1 MYIASARAQF
11 KINTHRCWNWHLCIP
26 DGLSVVQCSHGHVIG
41 VAFFWR
47 DFSGVKR
54 TCWTTGSWR
63 SCLSLEVVSSIPAG
77 STIIYRFLCGFIC
90 VSLCQSIKIKP
101 TNMYIASARAQF
113 KINTHRCWNW
123 HLCIP
128 DGLSVVQCSHGHV
141 IGVAFFWRD
150 FSGVK
155 RTCWT
160 TGSWRSCLSLEVVSS
175 IPAGSTIIYRFLCG
189 FICVS
194 LCQSIKI
201 KPTNMYIASARAQF
215 KINTH
220 RCWNWHLCIPDGLSV
235 VQCSH
240 GHVIGVAFFWRDFSG
255 VKRTCWTTGS
265 WRSCLSLEVVSS
277 IPAGSTI
284 IYRFLCGFICV
295 SLCQSIKIK
304 PTNMYVCMYVCMY
317 VRAGQLAAGGV
328 ASVWRSWVRSPPGPR

>member
-11 KINTHRCWNWHLCIP
+11 KINTHRCWNWHHVH
-26 DGLSVVQCSHGHVIG
+26 SRQVVSCPVQPRARHWSCV
-41 VAFFWR
+41 FWR

-63 SCLSLEVVSSIPAG
+63 SCLSLEVVSSIPAW

-101 TNMYIASARAQF
+101 TNMYIASAKAQF

-123 HLCIP
+123 HHVH
-128 DGLSVVQCSHGHV
+128 SRQVVSCPVQPRARHWSCV
-141 IGVAFFWRD
+141 FWRD

-175 IPAGSTIIYRFLCG
+175 IPAWSTIIYRFLCG
-189 FICVS
+189 LICVS

-201 KPTNMYIASARAQF
+201 KPTNTYMYWKHSTESQSWQF
-215 KINTH
+215 GIM
-220 RCWNWHLCIPDGLSV
+220 
-235 VQCSH
+235 
-240 GHVIGVAFFWRDFSG
+240 
-255 VKRTCWTTGS
+255 TTLGYK
-265 WRSCLSLEVVSS
+265 S
-277 IPAGSTI
+277 IYI
-284 IYRFLCGFICV
+284 H
-295 SLCQSIKIK
+295 
-304 PTNMYVCMYVCMY
+304 
-317 VRAGQLAAGGV
+317 
-328 ASVWRSWVRSPPGPR
+328 

>member
-1 MYIASARAQF
+1 MSPAPGRSS
-11 KINTHRCWNWHLCIP
+11 KLTHTGVEIDTMCIP
-26 DGLSVVQCSHGHVIG
+26 DRLSVVQCSHGHVIG

-63 SCLSLEVVSSIPAG
+63 SCLSLEVVSSIPAW

-101 TNMYIASARAQF
+101 TNMYVASARAQF

-123 HLCIP
+123 HHVH
-128 DGLSVVQCSHGHV
+128 SRQVVSCPVQPRARHWSCV
-141 IGVAFFWRD
+141 FWRD

-175 IPAGSTIIYRFLCG
+175 IPA
-189 FICVS
+189 
-194 LCQSIKI
+194 
-201 KPTNMYIASARAQF
+201 
-215 KINTH
+215 
-220 RCWNWHLCIPDGLSV
+220 W
-235 VQCSH
+235 
-240 GHVIGVAFFWRDFSG
+240 
-255 VKRTCWTTGS
+255 
-265 WRSCLSLEVVSS
+265 
-277 IPAGSTI
+277 STI

-304 PTNMYVCMYVCMY
+304 PTNMYVYMYVWDPDGFESCLQQRKTTCLLSIRIPLACARVSKLTTTNMYVCMY
-317 VRAGQLAAGGV
+317 VCIYIYIY
-328 ASVWRSWVRSPPGPR
+328 

>member
-1 MYIASARAQF
+1 MKLTPVHSRRVVSCPVQPRAC
-11 KINTHRCWNWHLCIP
+11 HWSC
-26 DGLSVVQCSHGHVIG
+26 
-41 VAFFWR
+41 FFWR

-113 KINTHRCWNW
+113 KINTHMCWNW

-128 DGLSVVQCSHGHV
+128 DGLSVVRCSHGHV

-201 KPTNMYIASARAQF
+201 KPTNM
-215 KINTH
+215 
-220 RCWNWHLCIPDGLSV
+220 
-235 VQCSH
+235 
-240 GHVIGVAFFWRDFSG
+240 
-255 VKRTCWTTGS
+255 
-265 WRSCLSLEVVSS
+265 
-277 IPAGSTI
+277 
-284 IYRFLCGFICV
+284 
-295 SLCQSIKIK
+295 
-304 PTNMYVCMYVCMY
+304 
-317 VRAGQLAAGGV
+317 
-328 ASVWRSWVRSPPGPR
+328 

>member
-1 MYIASARAQF
+1 M
-11 KINTHRCWNWHLCIP
+11 
-26 DGLSVVQCSHGHVIG
+26 
-41 VAFFWR
+41 
-47 DFSGVKR
+47 KR

-63 SCLSLEVVSSIPAG
+63 SCLSLEVVSSIPAW

-123 HLCIP
+123 HHVH
-128 DGLSVVQCSHGHV
+128 SRQVVSCPVQPRARHWSCV
-141 IGVAFFWRD
+141 FWRD

-175 IPAGSTIIYRFLCG
+175 IPA
-189 FICVS
+189 
-194 LCQSIKI
+194 
-201 KPTNMYIASARAQF
+201 
-215 KINTH
+215 
-220 RCWNWHLCIPDGLSV
+220 W
-235 VQCSH
+235 
-240 GHVIGVAFFWRDFSG
+240 
-255 VKRTCWTTGS
+255 
-265 WRSCLSLEVVSS
+265 
-277 IPAGSTI
+277 STI

-304 PTNMYVCMYVCMY
+304 PTNMYVCTLMFSFSITSILYMSGMLLLLFLECCMQCR
-317 VRAGQLAAGGV
+317 VSR
-328 ASVWRSWVRSPPGPR
+328 PRHNGTLECITISSYGMF